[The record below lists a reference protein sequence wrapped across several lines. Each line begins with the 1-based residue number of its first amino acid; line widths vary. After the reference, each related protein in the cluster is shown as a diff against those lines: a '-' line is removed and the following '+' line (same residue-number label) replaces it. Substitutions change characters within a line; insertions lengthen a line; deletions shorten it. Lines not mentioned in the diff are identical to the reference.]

1 MKNAFELGRSFA
13 PKVDVDLWVDARGI
27 HKGGISIGE
36 EYYETDP
43 WSKREDVI
51 RELKGYLAGIKVID
65 PDIPAEPYCR
75 KCLDKIKADTIR
87 RLFTEVFNKQKK
99 DEL

>member
-1 MKNAFELGRSFA
+1 MKTNAFELGRSFA

-43 WSKREDVI
+43 WRKREDVI
-51 RELKGYLAGIKVID
+51 RELKGYLAGIK
-65 PDIPAEPYCR
+65 
-75 KCLDKIKADTIR
+75 
-87 RLFTEVFNKQKK
+87 KQIENMAYESK
-99 DEL
+99 

>member
-1 MKNAFELGRSFA
+1 MKANAFDLGKGFA

-51 RELKGYLAGIKVID
+51 RELKGYLAGIKEQIENID
-65 PDIPAEPYCR
+65 YES
-75 KCLDKIKADTIR
+75 K
-87 RLFTEVFNKQKK
+87 
-99 DEL
+99 